1 MDITITGTPAIIEDF
16 DAYPS
21 KAQKVIVRALNR
33 GIVAAR
39 TQIVRD
45 VARDS
50 GLKSGAVK
58 NAISERKATLGSP
71 KARLGAGLARIPL
84 IQFGARGPEP
94 SRGRGRVTYRI
105 GTAPRRGG
113 EGFFIATMKSG
124 HRGVFKRAGRPS
136 KSDPKREAITEK
148 FGPSLGRVFA
158 KYRAAALARGADMFM
173 TTLDRELD
181 YQKGKA

>member
-1 MDITITGTPAIIEDF
+1 MDITITGTPALIEDF

-21 KAQKVIVRALNR
+21 KAQKVIVRAINR

-50 GLKSGAVK
+50 GLKVGDVRDAIRQR
-58 NAISERKATLGSP
+58 NATVGSP
-71 KARLGAGLARIPL
+71 AASLSAGLGRIPL
-84 IQFGARGPEP
+84 VKFNARGPEP
-94 SRGRGRVTYRI
+94 SRGRGRGVSYKL
-105 GTAPRRGG
+105 GTGSRGRV
-113 EGFFIATMKSG
+113 ENAFIATMTSG
-124 HRGVFKRAGRPS
+124 HRGVFKRAS
-136 KSDPKREAITEK
+136 KKRLGIIELQ
-148 FGPSLGRVFA
+148 GPSLGQVFA
-158 KYRAAALARGADMFM
+158 KYRAAALARGEEMFM